1 MLGSWDFD
9 KKRRIAVN
17 GDDIKFRLKDIA
29 VKPGSSI
36 SLKKDFD
43 PDFTGGF
50 KDKGDAIE
58 HLALNRHRL
67 AQLQETLYADDRYSV
82 LVILQGMDASGKDG
96 AIRHIMSGV
105 NPQGCN
111 VTSFKAPSTKEVD
124 HTFLWRVQKALPS
137 RGTIG
142 IFNRSHYEETL
153 VVRVHEDILGQQK
166 LPPEARGKNIWKDR
180 YEDINAFERH
190 LERNGTIV
198 MKFFL
203 NISYDEQRQRFI
215 ERIEQPDKHWKFNAR
230 DVKERAH
237 WKDYQKA
244 YEDMLEAT
252 STKWAP
258 WWVVPADN
266 KWFARLMISEIIAM
280 QLEKLD
286 IAPPKV
292 STEALAEMMMLRE
305 QLLKD

>member
-9 KKRRIAVN
+9 KKRRIGVN
-17 GDDIKFRLKDIA
+17 GDSIKFRLKDIA
-29 VKPGSSI
+29 VKPGSSL

-43 PDFTGGF
+43 PAFTGGF

-58 HLALNRHRL
+58 QLAQNRNRV

-111 VTSFKAPSTKEVD
+111 VTSFKAPSTEEID
-124 HTFLWRVQKALPS
+124 HTFLWRVQKALPA
-137 RGTIG
+137 RGMIG

-153 VVRVHEDILGQQK
+153 VVHVHEDILKQQK
-166 LPPEARGKNIWKDR
+166 LPPEARGKNVWKDR

-203 NISYDEQRQRFI
+203 NISYDEQRRRFI
-215 ERIEQPDKHWKFNAR
+215 ERIEEPDKHWKFNAR

-237 WKDYQKA
+237 WKQYQKA

-292 STEALAEMMMLRE
+292 STEALAEMLMLRE

>member
-1 MLGSWDFD
+1 M
-9 KKRRIAVN
+9 
-17 GDDIKFRLKDIA
+17 
-29 VKPGSSI
+29 
-36 SLKKDFD
+36 
-43 PDFTGGF
+43 
-50 KDKGDAIE
+50 
-58 HLALNRHRL
+58 
-67 AQLQETLYADDRYSV
+67 
-82 LVILQGMDASGKDG
+82 
-96 AIRHIMSGV
+96 
-105 NPQGCN
+105 
-111 VTSFKAPSTKEVD
+111 
-124 HTFLWRVQKALPS
+124 
-137 RGTIG
+137 IG
-142 IFNRSHYEETL
+142 IFNRSHYEEKL
-153 VVRVHEDILGQQK
+153 VVRVHEDILKQQK
-166 LPPEARGKNIWKDR
+166 LPPEARGKNVWKDR

-203 NISYDEQRQRFI
+203 NISYDEQRRRFI
-215 ERIEQPDKHWKFNAR
+215 ERIEEPDKHWKFNAR

-237 WKDYQKA
+237 WKQYQKA

-292 STEALAEMMMLRE
+292 STEALAEMLMLRE

>member
-9 KKRRIAVN
+9 KKRRIGVN
-17 GDDIKFRLKDIA
+17 GDSIKFRLKDIA

-43 PDFTGGF
+43 PAFTGGF

-58 HLALNRHRL
+58 QLAQNRNRV

-111 VTSFKAPSTKEVD
+111 VTSFKAPSTEEID
-124 HTFLWRVQKALPS
+124 HTFLWRVQKALPA
-137 RGTIG
+137 RGMIG

-153 VVRVHEDILGQQK
+153 VVRIHEDILSRQK

-203 NISYDEQRQRFI
+203 NISYDEQRRRFI
-215 ERIEQPDKHWKFNAR
+215 ERIEEPDKHWKFNAR

-237 WKDYQKA
+237 WKQYQKA

-252 STKWAP
+252 STKWVP

-292 STEALAEMMMLRE
+292 STEALAEMLTMRE

>member
-9 KKRRIAVN
+9 KKRRIGVN
-17 GDDIKFRLKDIA
+17 GDSIKFRLKDIA
-29 VKPGSSI
+29 VKPGSSL

-43 PDFTGGF
+43 PAFTGGF

-58 HLALNRHRL
+58 QLAQNRNRV

-111 VTSFKAPSTKEVD
+111 VTSFKAPSTEEID
-124 HTFLWRVQKALPS
+124 HTFLWRVQKALPA
-137 RGTIG
+137 RGMIG

-153 VVRVHEDILGQQK
+153 VVRVHEDILKQQK
-166 LPPEARGKNIWKDR
+166 LPPEARGKNVWKDR

-203 NISYDEQRQRFI
+203 NISYDEQRRRFI
-215 ERIEQPDKHWKFNAR
+215 ERIEEPDKHWKFNPR

-237 WKDYQKA
+237 WKQYQKA

-292 STEALAEMMMLRE
+292 STEALAEMLMLRE

>member
-9 KKRRIAVN
+9 KKRRIGVN
-17 GDDIKFRLKDIA
+17 GDSIKFRLKDIA

-43 PDFTGGF
+43 PAFTGGF

-58 HLALNRHRL
+58 QLAQNRNRV

-111 VTSFKAPSTKEVD
+111 VTSFKAPSTEEID
-124 HTFLWRVQKALPS
+124 HTFLWRVQKALPA
-137 RGTIG
+137 RGVIG

-153 VVRVHEDILGQQK
+153 VVRVHEDILKQQK
-166 LPPEARGKNIWKDR
+166 LPPEARGKNVWKDR

-203 NISYDEQRQRFI
+203 NISYDEQRRRFI
-215 ERIEQPDKHWKFNAR
+215 ERIEEPDKHWKFNAR

-237 WKDYQKA
+237 WKQYQKA

-292 STEALAEMMMLRE
+292 STEALAEMLMLRE

>member
-9 KKRRIAVN
+9 KKRRIGVN
-17 GDDIKFRLKDIA
+17 GDSIKFRLKDIA

-43 PDFTGGF
+43 PAFTGGF

-58 HLALNRHRL
+58 QLAQNRNRV

-111 VTSFKAPSTKEVD
+111 VTSFKAPSTEEID
-124 HTFLWRVQKALPS
+124 HTFLWRVQKALPA
-137 RGTIG
+137 RGMIG

-153 VVRVHEDILGQQK
+153 VVRIHEDILSRQK

-203 NISYDEQRQRFI
+203 NISYDEQRRRFI
-215 ERIEQPDKHWKFNAR
+215 ERIEEPDKHWKFNAR

-237 WKDYQKA
+237 WKQYQKA

-280 QLEKLD
+280 QLERLD

-292 STEALAEMMMLRE
+292 STEALAEMLMLRE

>member
-17 GDDIKFRLKDIA
+17 GDAIKYRLKDVA

-36 SLKKDFD
+36 ALKKNFD
-43 PDFTGGF
+43 PAFTGGF
-50 KDKGDAIE
+50 TDKGDAIE
-58 HLALNRHRL
+58 HLARNRNRL
-67 AQLQETLYADDRYSV
+67 AQLQETLYADGRYSV

-111 VTSFKAPSTKEVD
+111 VTSFKAPSTQEID
-124 HTFLWRVQKALPS
+124 HTFLWRVQKALPA
-137 RGTIG
+137 RGMIG

-153 VVRVHEDILGQQK
+153 VVRVHEDILGRQK

-180 YEDINAFERH
+180 YEDINTFERH

-203 NISYDEQRQRFI
+203 NISYDEQRRRFI
-215 ERIEQPDKHWKFNAR
+215 ERIDEPDKHWKFNAG
-230 DVKERAH
+230 DVKERGY
-237 WKDYQKA
+237 WKQYQKA

-280 QLEKLD
+280 QLEMLD

-292 STEALAEMMMLRE
+292 STQTLTEMLVLRE

>member
-9 KKRRIAVN
+9 KKRRIGVN
-17 GDDIKFRLKDIA
+17 GDSIKFRLKDIA

-43 PDFTGGF
+43 PAFTGGF

-58 HLALNRHRL
+58 QLAQNRNRV

-111 VTSFKAPSTKEVD
+111 VTSFKAPSTEEID
-124 HTFLWRVQKALPS
+124 HTFLWRVQKALPA
-137 RGTIG
+137 RGMIG

-153 VVRVHEDILGQQK
+153 VVRVHEDILKQQK
-166 LPPEARGKNIWKDR
+166 LPPEARGKNVWKDR

-203 NISYDEQRQRFI
+203 NISYDEQRRRFI
-215 ERIEQPDKHWKFNAR
+215 ERIEEPDKHWKFNAR

-237 WKDYQKA
+237 WKQYQKA

-292 STEALAEMMMLRE
+292 STEALAEMLMLRE

>member
-9 KKRRIAVN
+9 KKRKIAVN
-17 GDDIKFRLKDIA
+17 GDDIKFRLSDIA

-43 PDFTGGF
+43 PAFTGGF

-67 AQLQETLYADDRYSV
+67 AQLQETLYADDRYSL

-111 VTSFKAPSTKEVD
+111 VTSFKAPSTTEID
-124 HTFLWRVQKALPS
+124 HTFLWRVQKALPP

-153 VVRVHEDILGQQK
+153 VVCVHQDILDQQK
-166 LPPEARGKNIWKDR
+166 LPPEARGKNVWKDR
-180 YEDINAFERH
+180 YDDINAFERH

-203 NISYDEQRQRFI
+203 NISYDEQRRRFI
-215 ERIEQPDKHWKFNAR
+215 ERIEEPDKHWKFNAR

-244 YEDMLEAT
+244 YENMLEAT
-252 STKWAP
+252 STKCAP

-305 QLLKD
+305 QLLRD

>member
-1 MLGSWDFD
+1 
-9 KKRRIAVN
+9 
-17 GDDIKFRLKDIA
+17 LKDIA

-43 PDFTGGF
+43 PAFTGGF

-58 HLALNRHRL
+58 HLAHNRNRV
-67 AQLQETLYADDRYSV
+67 AQLQEILYSDDRYSV
-82 LVILQGMDASGKDG
+82 LVVLQGMDAAGKDG

-111 VTSFKAPSTKEVD
+111 VTSFKAPSSEEID
-124 HTFLWRVQKALPS
+124 HTFLWRVQKSLPS
-137 RGTIG
+137 RGMIG

-166 LPPEARGKNIWKDR
+166 LPPEARSKTVWKDR

-203 NISYDEQRQRFI
+203 NISYDEQRRRLI
-215 ERIEQPDKHWKFNAR
+215 ERIDEPDKHWKFNAR
-230 DVKERAH
+230 DVKERAY
-237 WKDYQKA
+237 WKQYQKA

-292 STEALAEMMMLRE
+292 STESIAEMLTLRE

>member
-9 KKRRIAVN
+9 KKRRIGVN
-17 GDDIKFRLKDIA
+17 GDSIKFRLKDIA
-29 VKPGSSI
+29 VKPGSSL

-43 PDFTGGF
+43 PAFTGGF

-58 HLALNRHRL
+58 QLAQNRNRV

-111 VTSFKAPSTKEVD
+111 VTSFKAPSTEEID
-124 HTFLWRVQKALPS
+124 HTFLWRVQKALPA
-137 RGTIG
+137 RGMIG

-153 VVRVHEDILGQQK
+153 VVRVHEDILKQQK
-166 LPPEARGKNIWKDR
+166 LPPEARGKNVWKDR

-203 NISYDEQRQRFI
+203 NISYDEQRRRFI
-215 ERIEQPDKHWKFNAR
+215 ERIEEPDKHWKFNAR

-237 WKDYQKA
+237 WKQYQKA

-292 STEALAEMMMLRE
+292 STEALAEMLMLRE

>member
-9 KKRRIAVN
+9 KKRRIGVN
-17 GDDIKFRLKDIA
+17 GDSIKFRLKDIA

-43 PDFTGGF
+43 PAFTGGF

-58 HLALNRHRL
+58 QLAQNRNRV

-111 VTSFKAPSTKEVD
+111 VTSFKAPSTEEID
-124 HTFLWRVQKALPS
+124 HTFLWRVQKALPA
-137 RGTIG
+137 RGMIG

-166 LPPEARGKNIWKDR
+166 LPPEARSKTVWKDR

-203 NISYDEQRQRFI
+203 NISYDEQRRRFI
-215 ERIEQPDKHWKFNAR
+215 ERIEEPDKHWKFNAR

-237 WKDYQKA
+237 WKQYQKA

-292 STEALAEMMMLRE
+292 STEALAEMLMLRE